1 MPLPQI
7 TEVKNKDNEWS
18 DFRHRSL
25 ATHGAMKLG
34 VPHTEKFF

>member
-7 TEVKNKDNEWS
+7 TEVKNKDNELS

-34 VPHTEKFF
+34 VPHSPMSF